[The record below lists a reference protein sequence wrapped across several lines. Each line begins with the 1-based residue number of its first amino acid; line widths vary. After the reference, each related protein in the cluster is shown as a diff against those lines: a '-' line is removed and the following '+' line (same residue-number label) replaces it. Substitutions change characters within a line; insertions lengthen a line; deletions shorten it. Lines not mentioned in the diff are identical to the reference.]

1 MVGYQ
6 MVSAPPRLCMQP
18 SPRADFED
26 DLEKG
31 IDYRVLL
38 GVGEKPTFEEVVSA
52 ARLQL
57 EALLRDV
64 PFLGHDLAGDQ
75 ALRIERAFKSL
86 TGENRAR
93 YLGYLRIHRQAAA
106 EDPNY
111 EFEQF

>member
-1 MVGYQ
+1 
-6 MVSAPPRLCMQP
+6 MQT

-38 GVGEKPTFEEVVSA
+38 GVSEKPTFEEVVRA

-57 EALLRDV
+57 EALRRDV

-75 ALRIERAFKSL
+75 ARRIERAFKSL